1 MENRATLWLEP
12 GWLTEA
18 DLYEPL
24 VEAGY
29 VEEEERLR
37 AVLLA
42 RRRGPSLRDWG
53 DDQY

>member
-1 MENRATLWLEP
+1 MARSTDTSAR
-12 GWLTEA
+12 LTEA
-18 DLYEPL
+18 ELYEPL

-42 RRRGPSLRDWG
+42 RQVTPALRDWG